1 MGYLFQG
8 LTNVSTK
15 ALSPIPKNPYQLTP
29 QAVREAMLKAA
40 GVTPEIQAKLLRRA
54 VAKVAKQLKAKKTI
68 TLGLGGTMEVD
79 DNMAQLR
86 AAEQIIKLTGAE
98 PSKDI
103 NAAPVKVIVDIKLPD
118 WGSPPTVDV
127 TPSTLATEVSGAET
141 VEIPR
146 T

>member
-1 MGYLFQG
+1 M
-8 LTNVSTK
+8 STK

-54 VAKVAKQLKAKKTI
+54 VAKVAKQLKAQKTI
-68 TLGLGGTMEVD
+68 VVDGTTVEVD

-118 WGSPPTVDV
+118 WGSPPVVDV
-127 TPSTLATEVSGAET
+127 TPSTLATEVVDAET
-141 VEIPR
+141 VENPR